1 VDSDQSTEAIHHLE
15 NSIVRQVKVLPRIN
29 CSEERKELA
38 LRRIE
43 TLVHALRGTLNATQP
58 VTDDGTL

>member
-1 VDSDQSTEAIHHLE
+1 MPGEPIGAMELFAEPAPV
-15 NSIVRQVKVLPRIN
+15 
-29 CSEERKELA
+29 ELA